1 MVGLFGGM
9 IGGIGLLFFGMWLLS
24 ENMKSVAGPRVR
36 ILARRLTSNRF
47 AGFGCGVLAG
57 AVTQSSV
64 AVTSI
69 TVSMLRGDLISA
81 RQGFLLVIG
90 SQLGVAFLILVVAIE
105 IKVLALYGLGV
116 AGILIFRARR
126 VHLRETGAMLFG
138 VASLV
143 FGLILIKESAAP
155 LADQSWFQ
163 AALGISVRSLLLS
176 LLLGALLTFIVQAGL
191 PVIAFGIVMATAGL
205 VEFEQVLMFV
215 YGVYIGLGLSI
226 LAVALQISGT
236 ARQIAVF
243 SAVQTFF
250 PAIILVPLLYIE
262 LYLDVPLVK
271 AAILSTDIGLAA
283 EIALVVILYGTPS
296 RIVALAAPDWTVRLF
311 SRFWPASQAEQISRP
326 RYIHDRAL
334 DDAETSLDLAHLE
347 QKRVLSMFSGYLE
360 MARTRVDYGGI
371 RQSTREL
378 NDRIREFL
386 AGVELHHPSRS
397 VERRN
402 SVLSRQ
408 KLIAWLEEQFSDLC
422 DSLRELPDG
431 SPLSDLH
438 SSLIEGID
446 SAFLVFLDAIESDDE
461 DAWLFAG
468 QLIGDRRGVMQE
480 IRARYLQA
488 MPEEGGNQQHDV
500 VRATNCVE
508 NIFFLLAQLT
518 SELRSEPAA

>member
-1 MVGLFGGM
+1 
-9 IGGIGLLFFGMWLLS
+9 
-24 ENMKSVAGPRVR
+24 
-36 ILARRLTSNRF
+36 
-47 AGFGCGVLAG
+47 
-57 AVTQSSV
+57 
-64 AVTSI
+64 
-69 TVSMLRGDLISA
+69 
-81 RQGFLLVIG
+81 
-90 SQLGVAFLILVVAIE
+90 
-105 IKVLALYGLGV
+105 
-116 AGILIFRARR
+116 
-126 VHLRETGAMLFG
+126 
-138 VASLV
+138 
-143 FGLILIKESAAP
+143 
-155 LADQSWFQ
+155 
-163 AALGISVRSLLLS
+163 
-176 LLLGALLTFIVQAGL
+176 
-191 PVIAFGIVMATAGL
+191 MATAGL

-215 YGVYIGLGLSI
+215 YGVYIGLGFSI

-311 SRFWPASQAEQISRP
+311 SSFWPASQAEQISRP

-334 DDAETSLDLAHLE
+334 DDAETSLDLANLE

-360 MARTRVDYGGI
+360 MARTRVDYGGV

-518 SELRSEPAA
+518 SELRSEPAG